1 MRVRIYREPKSG
13 YVFVNLTYKGKR
25 FYFST
30 GLTSDRSFQG
40 TSIPGSEAK
49 RHKLRKIVNDVEDY
63 ISLHES
69 ETAEQ
74 MKLHLR
80 DIISGAEA
88 KENTLS
94 GIITQ
99 YANLKTSAGTKSI
112 YLLTSRRIDD
122 YDKKVTLDSID
133 RRWLD
138 GFYKRETENGRMV
151 NGIAIDLRNIRA
163 VINWA
168 IDNGMTTNY
177 PFRRYKIK
185 QEATRKRNL
194 SDDQLRILKANRG
207 KNVYIDFFFL
217 LMYLRGINISDLVDA
232 TWKQVENDRLRYRR
246 NKTGQLFDVKI
257 EPEAMAIINKY
268 KGKKHLVYVLD
279 KLPDYKNF
287 LSNFNHT
294 LKRTVP
300 GISTYWSRHTVASIA
315 SKLDISTDTIGRMLG
330 HSDKAHSTT
339 DIYIN
344 YDMSKVD
351 DAMRR
356 VIDYI
361 ESL

>member
-1 MRVRIYREPKSG
+1 MTIKIDENVKMRLTEVLRES
-13 YVFVNLTYKGKR
+13 
-25 FYFST
+25 
-30 GLTSDRSFQG
+30 GLTSHAYAQSVQIDPSAF
-40 TSIPGSEAK
+40 AK
-49 RHKLRKIVNDVEDY
+49 K
-63 ISLHES
+63 
-69 ETAEQ
+69 
-74 MKLHLR
+74 
-80 DIISGAEA
+80 
-88 KENTLS
+88 LS
-94 GIITQ
+94 GKVSIT
-99 YANLKTSAGTKSI
+99 TSDLEKLEKFGGVSKEW
-112 YLLTSRRIDD
+112 LLT
-122 YDKKVTLDSID
+122 
-133 RRWLD
+133 
-138 GFYKRETENGRMV
+138 GNGS
-151 NGIAIDLRNIRA
+151 G
-163 VINWA
+163 
-168 IDNGMTTNY
+168 
-177 PFRRYKIK
+177 
-185 QEATRKRNL
+185 
-194 SDDQLRILKANRG
+194 
-207 KNVYIDFFFL
+207 
-217 LMYLRGINISDLVDA
+217 
-232 TWKQVENDRLRYRR
+232 
-246 NKTGQLFDVKI
+246 
-257 EPEAMAIINKY
+257 NKY